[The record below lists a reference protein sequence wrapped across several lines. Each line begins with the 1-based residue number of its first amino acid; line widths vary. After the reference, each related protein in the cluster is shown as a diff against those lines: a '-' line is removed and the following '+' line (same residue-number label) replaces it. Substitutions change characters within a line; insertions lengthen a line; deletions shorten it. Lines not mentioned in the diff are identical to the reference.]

1 MGQDKRH
8 LNDVAKATLVQKDE
22 LLKSEDKLTEVRL
35 KTKEVD
41 ENLEENKLALKDMDD
56 MLDKALLDMQNL
68 LSQVDVSKL
77 SDEEIQAESLK
88 IEQKLSNLEVSD
100 VKQIQKIDKLEDVKF
115 DGTWEEY
122 ISSVNQYIEANNL
135 LTSDD
140 PFKDLMSDTQRLE
153 LQKRIKDE
161 FSYKNAKCDEYD
173 YMIAGTCGILSGL
186 IDVFFVG
193 KPNLSK
199 AGEENNSFLGKQ
211 TDKLMDWVVS
221 KRGLSKKYNDSYE
234 EYLKHNDNPV
244 SFKEFINNQITEQ
257 YEDHKKNKE
266 KNGGKPLDFKN
277 FRKSEAVKFLEK
289 NYKVNYDQTDLSQ
302 FKNLSIDNLNG
313 QKLSAQ
319 NHHLLS
325 LGHNPD
331 LIGLFFSI
339 LNQFNNTSSFISN
352 GKIFTFNTETFE
364 LQGNDFISKIICGF
378 WNWLYHI
385 LSDIAGSKS
394 SVKKG
399 NRGSGLPIP
408 FYELFQFCD
417 FGEFGKDKKTLAMI
431 STKVFEQGYDFRHG
445 LAMAIPV
452 VINEL
457 LIRFMYVIKAR
468 YYHKKD
474 WKDCMPSANIPELRR
489 MLLVGHGAL
498 CLVDGIDAGLRS
510 GGDPVQFLLRTNLI
524 GWVRFGHLSLKELH
538 AWIKSGKMDIEKVD
552 EYLDNEFKTML
563 KTN

>member
-1 MGQDKRH
+1 MNKDY
-8 LNDVAKATLVQKDE
+8 LNDVAKATLIQKDE
-22 LLKSEDKLTEVRL
+22 LLKSEDKLTEIRL
-35 KTKEVD
+35 KIKVID
-41 ENLEENKLALKDMDD
+41 ESLEDNKLALKDMDD
-56 MLDKALLDMQNL
+56 MLDKAFLDMQNL
-68 LSQVDVSKL
+68 LSNVDNSKI
-77 SDEEIQAESLK
+77 SDEEIKEEILK
-88 IEQKLSNLEVSD
+88 IEQDLSKLEVD
-100 VKQIQKIDKLEDVKF
+100 NIKQIQKIDKLEDVKF
-115 DGTWEEY
+115 DGTWEDY

-140 PFKDLMSDTQRLE
+140 PFKDLMNDTQRLE

-161 FSYKNAKCDEYD
+161 FSYKNAKCDKYD

-221 KRGLSKKYNDSYE
+221 KKGLSKKYSDSYDG
-234 EYLKHNDNPV
+234 YLKENKNNPI
-244 SFKEFINNQITEQ
+244 SFKEFVDTEIRKK
-257 YEDHKKNKE
+257 YDTHVKNKI
-266 KNGGKPLDFKN
+266 KDGANPLDFNTFK
-277 FRKSEAVKFLEK
+277 KVKAIESLEK
-289 NYKVNYDQTDLSQ
+289 NYGVNYDQKTLSDFSDLSM
-302 FKNLSIDNLNG
+302 NDMNG
-313 QKLSAQ
+313 QKLSAN

-331 LIGLFFSI
+331 PIGLFFSI
-339 LNQFNNTSSFISN
+339 LNQFTNTSSFISN

-385 LSDIAGSKS
+385 LSDIAGSNNS
-394 SVKKG
+394 AEKG

-408 FYELFQFCD
+408 FYELLQFCD

-431 STKVFEQGYDFRHG
+431 SAKVFEQGYDFRHG
-445 LAMAIPV
+445 LAMAVPV

-457 LIRFMYVIKAR
+457 LVRFMYVIKAK
-468 YYHKKD
+468 YYYKKD
-474 WKDCMPSANIPELRR
+474 WKDCIPSDNIPELRR

-498 CLVDGIDAGLRS
+498 CLIDGIDAGIRS
-510 GGDPVQFLLRTNLI
+510 CGDPIQFLLRTNLI
-524 GWVRFGHLSLKELH
+524 GWVRFGHLSFKELN
-538 AWIKSGKMDIEKVD
+538 AWIKSGKMDVEKVD
-552 EYLDNEFKTML
+552 EYLDNEFKEML
-563 KTN
+563 RIS

>member
-1 MGQDKRH
+1 MGQDKRY
-8 LNDVAKATLVQKDE
+8 LNDVAKATSVQKDE
-22 LLKSEDKLTEVRL
+22 LQKSEDKLTESRL
-35 KTKEVD
+35 KIKEID
-41 ENLEENKLALKDMDD
+41 ESLEDNKLALKDMDD

-68 LSQVDVSKL
+68 LSQVDTSKL

-88 IEQKLSNLEVSD
+88 IEQELSKLEVSD

-173 YMIAGTCGILSGL
+173 YMIAGICGILSGL

-193 KPNLSK
+193 IPTDSK
-199 AGEENNSFLGKQ
+199 LGKI
-211 TDKLMDWVVS
+211 TDEAANKL
-221 KRGLSKKYNDSYE
+221 
-234 EYLKHNDNPV
+234 
-244 SFKEFINNQITEQ
+244 TEKFA
-257 YEDHKKNKE
+257 EMLGWDKNKALE
-266 KNGGKPLDFKN
+266 KGSNTT
-277 FRKSEAVKFLEK
+277 KSAIGFLESK
-289 NYKVNYDQTDLSQ
+289 FKINYDQATTNGKNGTGGLVD
-302 FKNLSIDNLNG
+302 NLST
-313 QKLSAQ
+313 K
-319 NHHLLS
+319 NHHLKS
-325 LGHNPD
+325 LGHSPD
-331 LIGLFFSI
+331 IIGLFFSI
-339 LNQFNNTSSFISN
+339 LNQFTSTSTFVSN
-352 GKIFTFNTETFE
+352 GKIITINTEKFE
-364 LQGNDFISKIICGF
+364 LQGSNFMSKIFCGF
-378 WNWLYHI
+378 CNWFGHLA
-385 LSDIAGSKS
+385 SDWVGSS
-394 SVKKG
+394 G
-399 NRGSGLPIP
+399 ANGRGSGIPIP
-408 FYELFQFCD
+408 FYNLFLLCD
-417 FGEFGKDKKTLAMI
+417 FGEFGQHKQTLAI
-431 STKVFEQGYDFRHG
+431 IATRVFEEGYDLRHG
-445 LAMAIPV
+445 ITMAIPV

-524 GWVRFGHLSLKELH
+524 GLVRFGHLSLKELK

-552 EYLDNEFKTML
+552 EYLDNEFKEML
-563 KTN
+563 RAN

>member
-1 MGQDKRH
+1 MKKDY
-8 LNDVAKATLVQKDE
+8 LNDIAKACIVQQDE
-22 LLKSEDKLTEVRL
+22 LQKSNEKIAKIGIKIDEINKSISEDQKVLDSMDIKIKKALSEADYLLSKYDKYASMVNDEDVKSEMKNLRKKLNSISI
-35 KTKEVD
+35 D
-41 ENLEENKLALKDMDD
+41 N
-56 MLDKALLDMQNL
+56 
-68 LSQVDVSKL
+68 
-77 SDEEIQAESLK
+77 
-88 IEQKLSNLEVSD
+88 

-161 FSYKNAKCDEYD
+161 FSYKNAKCDKYD
-173 YMIAGTCGILSGL
+173 YMIAGICGILSGL

-221 KRGLSKKYNDSYE
+221 KRGLSKKYSDSYE
-234 EYLKHNDNPV
+234 EYLKHSDNPV
-244 SFKEFINNQITEQ
+244 SFKEFMNDNIKKQ
-257 YEDHKKNKE
+257 YDIHIKNKT
-266 KNGGKPLDFKN
+266 KNGVNPLDFDAFKKVEAI
-277 FRKSEAVKFLEK
+277 KSLES
-289 NYKVNYDQTDLSQ
+289 NYGVNYDQRFLGDFDT
-302 FKNLSIDNLNG
+302 LSIDNMNG

-331 LIGLFFSI
+331 LVGLFFSI
-339 LNQFNNTSSFISN
+339 LNQFTNTSSFVSN
-352 GKIFTFNTETFE
+352 GKIFTFDTKTFE

-378 WNWLYHI
+378 CNWLNHI
-385 LSDIAGSKS
+385 LSDIAGSS
-394 SVKKG
+394 GSAKKG

-408 FYELFQFCD
+408 FYELFQFCN
-417 FGEFGKDKKTLAMI
+417 FGEFGKDKETLAMI

-474 WKDCMPSANIPELRR
+474 WKDCMPSDNIPELRR

-524 GWVRFGHLSLKELH
+524 GWGRFGHLSFKELN

-552 EYLDNEFKTML
+552 EYLDNEFKEML
-563 KTN
+563 RIS